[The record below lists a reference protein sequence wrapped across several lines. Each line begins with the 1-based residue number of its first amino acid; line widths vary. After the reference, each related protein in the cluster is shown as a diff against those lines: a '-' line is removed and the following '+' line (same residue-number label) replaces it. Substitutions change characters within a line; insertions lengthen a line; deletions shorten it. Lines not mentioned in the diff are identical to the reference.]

1 MCVSPTKEVTV
12 MPDDLPLASEF
23 MTRELVTVH
32 PETSAYDAI
41 VLLLKHHIS
50 GMPVVDAEGRLVG
63 ILSEKDCLKTLV
75 DAKYHDLPTASVKDL
90 MSGTPQVVSP
100 DTDIL
105 QVAEIFLRN
114 RFRRLPV
121 VDGDELVGQISRRDV
136 LRSME
141 HLR

>member
-1 MCVSPTKEVTV
+1 
-12 MPDDLPLASEF
+12 MPEDLPLASEF

-41 VLLLKHHIS
+41 VLLLKHQIS
-50 GMPVVDAEGRLVG
+50 GMPVVDAEGHLVG

-100 DTDIL
+100 HTDIL
-105 QVAEIFLRN
+105 QVAEIFVRN

-121 VDGDELVGQISRRDV
+121 VDGGELVGQISRRDV

>member
-1 MCVSPTKEVTV
+1 

-23 MTRELVTVH
+23 MTRERDLVTVH

-41 VLLLKHHIS
+41 VLLLKHQIS
-50 GMPVVDAEGRLVG
+50 GMPVVDAEGHLVG

-90 MSGTPQVVSP
+90 MSGALQVVSP

-105 QVAEIFLRN
+105 QVAEIFLNN

-121 VDGDELVGQISRRDV
+121 VDGGELVGQISRRDV

>member
-1 MCVSPTKEVTV
+1 

-23 MTRELVTVH
+23 MTRERELVTVH

-41 VLLLKHHIS
+41 VLLLKHQIS
-50 GMPVVDAEGRLVG
+50 GMPVVDAEGHLVG

-90 MSGTPQVVSP
+90 MSDTPQVVSP

-105 QVAEIFLRN
+105 QVAEIFLNN

-121 VDGDELVGQISRRDV
+121 VDDGELVGQISRRDV